1 MLKVRNVV
9 STANL
14 NTKLNLKAI
23 ALQARN
29 AEYNPRRFASVI
41 MRLKEPK
48 ATALIFSSG
57 KIVCTGSKDE
67 TLSKVAMRKFARI
80 LQKLG
85 NPIQFTKFE
94 V

>member
-1 MLKVRNVV
+1 
-9 STANL
+9 
-14 NTKLNLKAI
+14 
-23 ALQARN
+23 
-29 AEYNPRRFASVI
+29 
-41 MRLKEPK
+41 MRLKDPK

-67 TLSKVAMRKFARI
+67 EMSRIAMRKFARI

-85 NPIQFTKFE
+85 NP

>member
-1 MLKVRNVV
+1 MV
-9 STANL
+9 STVNL
-14 NTKLNLKAI
+14 NTQLNLKQI

-41 MRLKEPK
+41 MRLKDPK
-48 ATALIFSSG
+48 STALIFSSG
-57 KIVCTGSKDE
+57 KMVCTGSKDE
-67 TLSKVAMRKFARI
+67 IISKIAMRKFARI

-85 NPIQFTKFE
+85 YP